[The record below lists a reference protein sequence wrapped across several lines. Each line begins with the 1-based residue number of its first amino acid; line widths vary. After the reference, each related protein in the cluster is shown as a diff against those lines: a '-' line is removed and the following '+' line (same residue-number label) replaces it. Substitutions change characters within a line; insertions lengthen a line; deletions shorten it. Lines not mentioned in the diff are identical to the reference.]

1 MKKIFRNTLL
11 ALLSFASC
19 ATFATSQTDLQFDA
33 KAIEQFV
40 AEMVKEHGFDTAE
53 LNNVLNQ
60 AERKQNILDA
70 ISRPAEGK
78 PWHEYRPIFMTESR
92 IREGVKFWHDNRAI
106 LEAAEKKYG
115 VPSTIITAIIGVE
128 TRYGR
133 FRGSYRVIDALSTL
147 AFAYPKRATFFRGQ
161 LKEFLIMTREEK
173 MDPLKPLGSYA
184 GAMGQPQ
191 FIPSSF
197 RSYAVDFD
205 GDGRR
210 DLWENMDDI
219 IGSVANYFSRHK
231 WQTGEA
237 IATRAIVSG
246 TVPESLLVN
255 GYKPSF
261 KAGILKEHKIK
272 GTTQIPAEQ
281 EVALIALE
289 QKKGH
294 EYWIGFHNF
303 YVITRY
309 NHSPLYAMAVNQLSE
324 AIRSGVQPRQ

>member
-1 MKKIFRNTLL
+1 MKIFFRFIITLL
-11 ALLSFASC
+11 LTVPLAAVAASTSSFEAEPV
-19 ATFATSQTDLQFDA
+19 DLFI
-33 KAIEQFV
+33 K
-40 AEMVKEHGFDTAE
+40 EMVKEHHFDAGK
-53 LNNVLNQ
+53 LRNVLNQ
-60 AERKQNILDA
+60 AEKKQTILDA

-78 PWHEYRPIFMTESR
+78 LWHEYRPIFMTESR
-92 IREGVKFWHDNRAI
+92 IREGIKFWKKNKTI
-106 LEAAEKKYG
+106 LAAAEKKYG
-115 VPSTIITAIIGVE
+115 VPATIITAIIGVE

-147 AFAYPKRATFFRGQ
+147 AFAYPKRAKFFRGQ
-161 LKEFLIMTREEK
+161 LKEFLIMAREEK
-173 MDPLKPLGSYA
+173 MDPLMPLGSYA

-210 DLWENMDDI
+210 DLWDNMDDI

-231 WQTGEA
+231 WHAGEPV
-237 IATRAIVSG
+237 ITRAKVGSS
-246 TVPESLLVN
+246 VPESLLKN

-261 KAGILKEHKIK
+261 KAAILSDYKIK
-272 GTTQIPAEQ
+272 SSDNIPDDR

-289 QKKGH
+289 QKQGH

-309 NHSPLYAMAVNQLSE
+309 NHSPLYAMAVYQLSE
-324 AIRSGVQPRQ
+324 AIRSGAM